1 MGLAW
6 KAATVQ
12 EAIVRLA
19 RSGLDSES
27 FRFEAAAQLR
37 RAVPFDA
44 WCAPTA
50 DPATLLVGRAVGAGF
65 PPGDSAR
72 AFEIEYQEPDFG
84 KFDRLATATR
94 KATGL
99 LESTAR
105 DLERSARWRDVFSP
119 LGLGDELRVALR
131 AGSDCWGYLALHRD
145 RGSAGF
151 TPDEIDFVARL
162 STPLAVGLRSAIAAP
177 PKIARRLPDL
187 PAIIILDRNLH
198 IVETT
203 GAAFWWL
210 EETSNTTPTLGRGL
224 PDPVYAVISRLRANH
239 CVANLRRPP
248 RVRLQIRSGE
258 WIVISATP
266 VISGGLQGRV
276 AVIFEGGRPSLLAPL
291 LARAYRLTRR
301 ENEVT
306 RLIVDGC
313 STAQIA
319 ERMHVLPNTV
329 QDHIQAVYLKLG
341 VRSRVELVA
350 RIHGS
355 LDRGGAWVTSAVG
368 EAADRKRKISARAQG
383 GP

>member
-1 MGLAW
+1 MGLTW
-6 KAATVQ
+6 KAVTAQ
-12 EAIVRLA
+12 EAIVRLS

-50 DPATLLVGRAVGAGF
+50 DPATLLVGRAVGEGF

-99 LESTAR
+99 LDSTR
-105 DLERSARWRDVFSP
+105 GDLERSARWRDVFGP

-131 AGSDCWGYLALHRD
+131 AGPDCWGFLALHRD
-145 RGSAGF
+145 RGSASF
-151 TPDEIDFVARL
+151 DPDEIEFVARV

-177 PKIARRLPDL
+177 TKIAGPLPEL

-203 GAAFWWL
+203 GAASWWL
-210 EETSNTTPTLGRGL
+210 EETSNTTPTLGREL

-239 CVANLRRPP
+239 RVANPGRPP
-248 RVRLQIRSGE
+248 RVRLQMKSGA
-258 WIVISATP
+258 WVVISATP
-266 VISGGLQGRV
+266 VMSSGLQSRV
-276 AVIFEGGRPSLLAPL
+276 AVVFEAGRPSVLAPM

-301 ENEVT
+301 ETEVT

-313 STAQIA
+313 STAEIA
-319 ERMHVLPNTV
+319 ERMRILPNTV
-329 QDHIQAVYLKLG
+329 QDHTQAVYLKLG

-350 RIHGS
+350 RIYSS
-355 LDRGGAWVTSAVG
+355 LDRGEYGLPAW
-368 EAADRKRKISARAQG
+368 RARR
-383 GP
+383 P